1 MVDRL
6 ECLTFIIDRCGAFVC
21 SESYSRKT
29 IIVLGVVSFENKSR
43 QSAQLPGTIVNRDDF
58 RVPCNPCST
67 LKLGNS
73 LVALVTADG
82 IDTVCELPVYRFH
95 RFNAQ
100 ISVSSKEIEI
110 GSLAL
115 FWIVLIYFPINLSA
129 ITGEI
134 DWYSICNI
142 CGDGRVSLEYRI
154 TVECGILVANL
165 QEHFLFDA
173 ANEVSVLVY
182 FFS

>member
-1 MVDRL
+1 V
-6 ECLTFIIDRCGAFVC
+6 F
-21 SESYSRKT
+21 
-29 IIVLGVVSFENKSR
+29 
-43 QSAQLPGTIVNRDDF
+43 
-58 RVPCNPCST
+58 
-67 LKLGNS
+67 
-73 LVALVTADG
+73 
-82 IDTVCELPVYRFH
+82 RFH

-110 GSLAL
+110 SGLAL

-134 DWYSICNI
+134 DRYSFCHI

-173 ANEVSVLVY
+173 ANDGVGLGIFLFVNILGIIYYLILYLINGISHANA
-182 FFS
+182 

>member
-1 MVDRL
+1 M
-6 ECLTFIIDRCGAFVC
+6 
-21 SESYSRKT
+21 
-29 IIVLGVVSFENKSR
+29 
-43 QSAQLPGTIVNRDDF
+43 
-58 RVPCNPCST
+58 
-67 LKLGNS
+67 
-73 LVALVTADG
+73 ALVTADG

-134 DWYSICNI
+134 DRYSFCHI
-142 CGDGRVSLEYRI
+142 CGDDRVSLEYRI

-173 ANEVSVLVY
+173 ANEGVGLGIFLFVNILGIIYYLILYLINGISHANA
-182 FFS
+182 